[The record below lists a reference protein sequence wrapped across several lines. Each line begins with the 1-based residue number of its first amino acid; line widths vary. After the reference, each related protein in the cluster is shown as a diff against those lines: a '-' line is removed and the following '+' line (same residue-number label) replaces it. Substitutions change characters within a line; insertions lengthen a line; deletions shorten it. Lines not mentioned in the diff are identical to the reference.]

1 VPDIVIHVLASAVY
15 VGLAWHFWRTRWRS
29 SARRA
34 GASGE
39 LQGWERAAIL
49 VPLAL
54 HGWLLYA
61 EIFSVQQLRF
71 GFAQALSL
79 MLWLAMAICW
89 LESLAYRIEALLP
102 MVLAM
107 AALCAPLP
115 GFFPGRLTPDAYSLE
130 FKLHLFAGMAAYS
143 LFTVATLH
151 AVLISMLERQL
162 HQRPS
167 VADRGMPPLL
177 SLEALVFRLTGA
189 AFAVLTLT
197 VAVGIAYSESIFGRA
212 LRFDHKTVFVV
223 LSWLIFG
230 LLLAGRWLYGWRGRT
245 ALRWT
250 LVGFVMLLLAYVGSR
265 FVLEV
270 ILHRA

>member
-1 VPDIVIHVLASAVY
+1 VPDIVIHVVASALY
-15 VGLAWHFWRTRWRS
+15 AALALHFWNTRWR
-29 SARRA
+29 A
-34 GASGE
+34 GAPAPGD
-39 LQGWERAAIL
+39 LRGWERSTL
-49 VPLAL
+49 LLPLAL

-61 EIFSVQQLRF
+61 EIFASQQLRF

-79 MLWLAMAICW
+79 MLWLAVAICW
-89 LESLAYRIEALLP
+89 LEALAYRIEALFP
-102 MVLAM
+102 MVLGF

-115 GFFPGRLTPDAYSLE
+115 GIFPGRLAPDAYSLE

-143 LFTVATLH
+143 LFAVATLH
-151 AVLISMLERQL
+151 AVLISLIERQL
-162 HQRPS
+162 HLRPS
-167 VADRGMPPLL
+167 LADRGMPPLL

-189 AFAVLTLT
+189 AFLVLTLT

-212 LRFDHKTVFVV
+212 MRFDHKTVFVV

-250 LVGFVMLLLAYVGSR
+250 LTGFLMLMLAYPGSR

-270 ILHRA
+270 ILGRA